1 MEPSL
6 VFEPPSLRLARLRF
20 ELACVNVRLGDERR
34 RARRELDSPLTAP
47 RSPRRAGHWGRLCR
61 G

>member
-6 VFEPPSLRLARLRF
+6 VFEPPALRLARLRF

-47 RSPRRAGHWGRLCR
+47 RAPCRAGCQGRLR
-61 G
+61 SG